1 MNGHA
6 SVCRT
11 LLSAGASPITSDL
24 DGYSAIIYSI
34 TNGWT
39 DVVETFLESGV
50 SFEPTPPPP
59 TTTDST
65 PTLTST
71 PTEDLNALSLACQY
85 GHQAIARL
93 LLERGAQI
101 LPNPAGYWPQH
112 LAAREG
118 HAGVLELLV
127 EATRGFSGIDVPD
140 KYSQAT
146 PLSHAASEGHVE
158 SVRVLLKAGS
168 DVHAQDEFRRTPIH
182 YAAWQGHIEIV
193 NLLLAAGAT
202 LQESNGK
209 QRELSEDDKGEAT
222 ASVSTMAV
230 DPLEAELEA
239 DMIPSLSLPPPIIPF
254 RICAYNTPLPSFLTT
269 ANSLNVDGH
278 NYLDKKYLVH
288 VTLGHPNTTRP
299 PFPSPVRLYD
309 QPHHGQASSLKLVMT
324 PKPDSSGT
332 SIPHSVIL
340 PLADEREV
348 FSFQLDSL
356 VDFSLEFDLFP
367 TFGSKM
373 IGKAVAH
380 PSTFIDLKSQG
391 SYVVPIVDPH
401 LKVIGDVPFE
411 INVVKPFGRA
421 QLQIGGQFETYWKST
436 ATLSTTSTGDPNPST
451 SSVVTASSL
460 SGEHVRIV
468 VQVTSDGYPVAWPHW
483 KLPVEGLD
491 VHVGDVTLDQF
502 VKLAKKTQ
510 RNLDPNKIKYK
521 DDPSAWHQ
529 AIVASLVTL
538 DELFKVSLKFAV

>member
-6 SVCRT
+6 LVCRT
-11 LLSAGASPITSDL
+11 LLSAGASPVTSDL

-59 TTTDST
+59 SATADST

-127 EATRGFSGIDVPD
+127 EATRGFSGIDVAD

-146 PLSHAASEGHVE
+146 PLSHAASEGHVD

-202 LQESNGK
+202 LEHQDQNGK
-209 QRELSEDDKGEAT
+209 QREMSEDKGEAT

-254 RICAYNTPLPSFLTT
+254 RICAFPSLPS
-269 ANSLNVDGH
+269 
-278 NYLDKKYLVH
+278 
-288 VTLGHPNTTRP
+288 
-299 PFPSPVRLYD
+299 
-309 QPHHGQASSLKLVMT
+309 
-324 PKPDSSGT
+324 GT
-332 SIPHSVIL
+332 
-340 PLADEREV
+340 
-348 FSFQLDSL
+348 
-356 VDFSLEFDLFP
+356 
-367 TFGSKM
+367 
-373 IGKAVAH
+373 
-380 PSTFIDLKSQG
+380 IDH
-391 SYVVPIVDPH
+391 D
-401 LKVIGDVPFE
+401 
-411 INVVKPFGRA
+411 
-421 QLQIGGQFETYWKST
+421 
-436 ATLSTTSTGDPNPST
+436 
-451 SSVVTASSL
+451 
-460 SGEHVRIV
+460 
-468 VQVTSDGYPVAWPHW
+468 
-483 KLPVEGLD
+483 
-491 VHVGDVTLDQF
+491 
-502 VKLAKKTQ
+502 
-510 RNLDPNKIKYK
+510 
-521 DDPSAWHQ
+521 
-529 AIVASLVTL
+529 
-538 DELFKVSLKFAV
+538 